1 MVKCSKIR
9 CWQTTMSRQDVKLD
23 VGLRLIFEV
32 LAKNRKN
39 NVLTAI
45 TRSEM
50 NLELFCAK
58 NLQRQ
63 MSL

>member
-32 LAKNRKN
+32 LAMDRKN
-39 NVLTAI
+39 NELKTI

-50 NLELFCAK
+50 NSELFCAK